1 MSLVGQVEISLRP
14 DEKVMGDGQVEISLR
29 LGAYVARRSGRD
41 FSQARRV
48 SLVRQVEISLRPD
61 VKNLLV
67 DGQVEISLRLGR
79 RSR

>member
-1 MSLVGQVEISLRP
+1 
-14 DEKVMGDGQVEISLR
+14 
-29 LGAYVARRSGRD
+29 
-41 FSQARRV
+41 V